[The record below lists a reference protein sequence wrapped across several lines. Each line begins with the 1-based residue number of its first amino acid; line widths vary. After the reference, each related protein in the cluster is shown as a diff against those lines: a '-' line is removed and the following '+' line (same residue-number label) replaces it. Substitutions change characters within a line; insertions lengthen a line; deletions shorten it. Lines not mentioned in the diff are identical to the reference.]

1 MLQST
6 EHHVPFIVAN
16 AYCSATA
23 CAAVSSA
30 VKAAA
35 NQSTN
40 QIATEN
46 ATEYANTIKM
56 QQVDTTL
63 AHITGG
69 VSCGVPGQGQHLH
82 HTGSRRIDRVA
93 ARTSVPSGS
102 GGRRAHGNATQV
114 INRSHASSSFKALA
128 ACVAASCSTAACE
141 AASASCHVTSRAIVS
156 LAKAANAGDKS

>member
-6 EHHVPFIVAN
+6 EHHMSFKVAY

-23 CAAVSSA
+23 CATTSSA

-93 ARTSVPSGS
+93 ASTSVPSGS
-102 GGRRAHGNATQV
+102 GGRRAHGNAAQV
-114 INRSHASSSFKALA
+114 INRSHASSSLKALA
-128 ACVAASCSTAACE
+128 TCVSASCSTAACE
-141 AASASCHVTSRAIVS
+141 AASASCHVTSCAIVS
-156 LAKAANAGDKS
+156 HAKAASAGDRT